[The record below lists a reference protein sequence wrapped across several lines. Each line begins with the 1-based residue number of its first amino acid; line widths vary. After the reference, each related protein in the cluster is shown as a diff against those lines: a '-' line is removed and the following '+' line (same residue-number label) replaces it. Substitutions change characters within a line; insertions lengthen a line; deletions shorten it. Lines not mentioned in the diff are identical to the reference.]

1 METILKTILAE
12 WREKTLPEI
21 IKRDTELPLPA
32 NDKFINKATVITGF
46 RRTGKTY
53 LLFSLIKKLLQ
64 NYSKEEIV
72 YLNFED
78 ERLPQKTE
86 VLTALIPTCLSFFGK
101 KPKFLFLDEIQNLP
115 LWSKWVR
122 RILDN
127 EKIHLFLTGSSSK
140 LSSFELPTELRGRSW
155 EVRVYPLTFKE
166 FLRFKNFKVNL
177 EEINYL
183 ENKKAQIFHLFEE
196 YLLYGGLPEV
206 VLSPKEKKIE
216 LLQNYFQTV
225 IKREILDRYQIKNEL
240 LIKTVLKLL
249 LNSSYF
255 TLSKLFNNLKSLGF
269 RIGKTTLNNYL
280 DYIESSYFLKSL
292 LFYSPSV
299 KNQLFYPRKPY
310 FIDQGFITA
319 LSTKFSKNY
328 GRLLE
333 NLIFWQFQRKENEI
347 FYYQDEKK
355 NEVDFVL
362 MDQEKVKKLYQV
374 CFDISDFETQE
385 REIKALIKG
394 GKKLCCKN
402 LNIITATKN
411 TNLDKKIKLID
422 IIFFLLGK

>member
-12 WREKTLPEI
+12 WKEKTLPEI
-21 IKRDTELPLPA
+21 IKRDTKLPLPVD
-32 NDKFINKATVITGF
+32 NKFVNKAMVITGF

-53 LLFSLIKKLLQ
+53 LLFFLIKKLLE
-64 NYSKEEIV
+64 NYSKEEVV
-72 YLNFED
+72 YINFED

-86 VLTALIPTCLSFFGK
+86 VLTGLIPSCLSFFGK
-101 KPKFLFLDEIQNLP
+101 KPKFLFLDEIQNIP

-127 EKIHLFLTGSSSK
+127 EKIHLFLTGSSSR
-140 LSSFELPTELRGRSW
+140 LSSFELPTELRGRNW
-155 EVRVYPLTFKE
+155 EVKVYPLSFKE
-166 FLRFKNFKVNL
+166 FLRFKNFTVNL

-183 ENKKAQIFHLFEE
+183 ENKKAQIYHYFEE

-240 LIKTVLKLL
+240 LIKTILKLL
-249 LNSSYF
+249 LNSSFF

-269 RIGKTTLNNYL
+269 KIGKTTLNNYL

-310 FIDQGFITA
+310 FIDNGFITA

-333 NLIFWQFQRKENEI
+333 NLVFWYFQRKEKEV

-362 MDQEKVKKLYQV
+362 KNEEKVEALYQV
-374 CFDISDFETQE
+374 CFDFSDLETKE
-385 REIKALIKG
+385 RELKALLKG
-394 GKKLCCKN
+394 GKKLGCNN
-402 LNIITATKN
+402 LNIITTTKSKDA
-411 TNLDKKIKLID
+411 DKKIQVID
-422 IIFFLLGK
+422 IVSFLLG